1 MVHKHNDIYLLL
13 EYSDIEYKVSQ
24 IGCMDILNQFG
35 KKMVENFELVCSLFG
50 FSKNILS
57 PFSKNIYKKYSR
69 IIKKNKFDQFIQ

>member
-50 FSKNILS
+50 SSKNILS

>member
-50 FSKNILS
+50 SSKNILS
-57 PFSKNIYKKYSR
+57 PFSKKIKVFKNKKKS
-69 IIKKNKFDQFIQ
+69 KFDQLIQ